1 MSDIRFTQATGA
13 YGAALKAAENILSK
27 VSSAG
32 VSTGMGAQEASAASK
47 NPFLDMVGGSLESAA
62 NMGYK
67 SEAVA
72 TKSLMGKADI
82 ADVVTA
88 VSNAETALNTVV
100 AVRDRMINAYQDII
114 KMPI

>member
-27 VSSAG
+27 VQASG
-32 VSTGMGAQEASAASK
+32 VSTGVESSAATRGSS
-47 NPFLDMVGGSLESAA
+47 FMDMVGGALESAA
-62 NMGYK
+62 GMGYK
-67 SEAVA
+67 SESVA
-72 TKSLMGKADI
+72 TKALQGKADI

-88 VSNAETALNTVV
+88 VSNAETALSTVV
-100 AVRDRMINAYQDII
+100 AVRDRVINAYQDII